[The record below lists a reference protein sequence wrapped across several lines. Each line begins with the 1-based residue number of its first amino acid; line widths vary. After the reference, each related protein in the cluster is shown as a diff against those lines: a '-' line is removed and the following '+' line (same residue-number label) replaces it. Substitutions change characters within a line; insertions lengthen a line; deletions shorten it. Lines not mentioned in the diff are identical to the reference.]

1 MTEFDAT
8 AQIDLD
14 DANLAPIKQQ
24 IAERLAARRARAVAQ
39 GLAYDH
45 LTDTPTRLPGTHAD
59 AHDLHARLRGMDMLA
74 RTIQVSPAMRDRQLP
89 IFNALF
95 FRSEMLLHKLVVKYV
110 NRLAGRQVLFDLE
123 TTEMLA
129 SLLARVEQL
138 HSQVQMLEHRLDE
151 LNSRGADKDTAS

>member
-59 AHDLHARLRGMDMLA
+59 AHDLVHDPHIPGVVWYCNDGGIYRYEEFGETWTDYSNGLAITQFYRIDVSQIGELKLMAGSQDNGGWLR
-74 RTIQVSPAMRDRQLP
+74 TQS
-89 IFNALF
+89 
-95 FRSEMLLHKLVVKYV
+95 
-110 NRLAGRQVLFDLE
+110 
-123 TTEMLA
+123 A
-129 SLLARVEQL
+129 STRWPKP
-138 HSQVQMLEHRLDE
+138 
-151 LNSRGADKDTAS
+151 GASGSCPVAVIRIRWIPPSCS

>member
-1 MTEFDAT
+1 
-8 AQIDLD
+8 
-14 DANLAPIKQQ
+14 
-24 IAERLAARRARAVAQ
+24 
-39 GLAYDH
+39 
-45 LTDTPTRLPGTHAD
+45 
-59 AHDLHARLRGMDMLA
+59 
-74 RTIQVSPAMRDRQLP
+74 
-89 IFNALF
+89 
-95 FRSEMLLHKLVVKYV
+95 MLLHKLVVKYV